1 MNQTDQTLPADIQ
14 TTTTDPTIDRVPG
27 EGVKAMT
34 ASEKKRRTKRAW
46 DEMSTTDREVLME
59 SVRARRQASVE
70 RDTRELML
78 WLSRVG
84 R

>member
-1 MNQTDQTLPADIQ
+1 
-14 TTTTDPTIDRVPG
+14 
-27 EGVKAMT
+27 MT

-46 DEMSTTDREVLME
+46 DEMSTTDREVLLE
-59 SVRARRQASVE
+59 SVRARRQAGVE

-78 WLSRVG
+78 WLSRAG